1 VPDATSLTEL
11 GDPRRCAVVT
21 MELERGVVGDL
32 ATMAQLADAA
42 QARGTLDACG
52 RLVGAARSAG
62 VTVVHC
68 IAEWTADRDG
78 TPLNTPL
85 FRSLAK
91 NPAQILAGTPAVEL
105 VPELGNT
112 SDDLRSVRRHGLTP
126 FPGTDLDD
134 LLRAAGVEVV
144 VACGVS
150 LNAGVLGLCLGAV
163 DLGYEVL
170 LPVDAT
176 VGLPADYGD
185 AVVRNTL
192 SAVATLT
199 TVDELSARWA

>member
-1 VPDATSLTEL
+1 VTEL
-11 GDPRRCAVVT
+11 QELVDTRRCAVVT

-32 ATMAQLADAA
+32 ATIAPLAEAA
-42 QARGTLDACG
+42 ASNGTLKACG
-52 RLVGAARSAG
+52 RLVDAARQAG
-62 VTVVHC
+62 VPVVHC

-91 NPAQILAGTPAVEL
+91 NPGQILAGSPAVEL
-105 VPELGNT
+105 VPELGDT
-112 SDDLRSVRRHGLTP
+112 SGDLRSVRRHGLTP
-126 FPGTDLDD
+126 FPGTNLDH
-134 LLRAAGVEVV
+134 LLRASAVDVV

-163 DLGYEVL
+163 DLGYEVVV
-170 LPVDAT
+170 PTDAT
-176 VGLPADYGD
+176 VGIPQEFGD
-185 AVVRNTL
+185 AVLRNTL

-199 TVDELSARWA
+199 TVDRLTAHWV

>member
-1 VPDATSLTEL
+1 
-11 GDPRRCAVVT
+11 

-42 QARGTLDACG
+42 TEHGTLDACG
-52 RLVGAARSAG
+52 RLVEAARAHG
-62 VTVVHC
+62 VPVVHC
-68 IAEWTADRDG
+68 IAEWAADRAG

-91 NPAQILAGTPAVEL
+91 NPDQILAGSPAVEL
-105 VPELGNT
+105 VPELGDT
-112 SDDLRSVRRHGLTP
+112 SGDLRSVRRHGLTP
-126 FPGTDLDD
+126 FPGTDLEPV
-134 LLRAAGVEVV
+134 LRGLGVEVV

-150 LNAGVLGLCLGAV
+150 LNVGVLGLCLGAV
-163 DLGYEVL
+163 DLGYEVV
-170 LPVDAT
+170 LPTDAT

-185 AVVRNTL
+185 AVLRNTL

-199 TVDELSARWA
+199 TVDELAAVWG

>member
-1 VPDATSLTEL
+1 VTEL
-11 GDPRRCAVVT
+11 KDLVDPRRCAVVT

-42 QARGTLDACG
+42 AAHGTLTACG
-52 RLVGAARSAG
+52 RLVDAARQAG
-62 VTVVHC
+62 VPVVHC
-68 IAEWTADRDG
+68 IAEWTADRAG

-91 NPAQILAGTPAVEL
+91 NPGQILAGSPAVEL
-105 VPELGNT
+105 VPQLGDT
-112 SDDLRSVRRHGLTP
+112 SADLRSVRRHGITP
-126 FPGTDLDD
+126 FPGTDLDR
-134 LLRAAGVEVV
+134 LLRAAEVDVV

-163 DLGYEVL
+163 DLGYEVV
-170 LPVDAT
+170 LPTDAT
-176 VGLPADYGD
+176 VGIPLDYGD
-185 AVVRNTL
+185 AVLRNTL

-199 TVDELSARWA
+199 TVDGLTAHWT